1 MATGATYTTVD
12 TERAGGA
19 VTAVA
24 AHRYRHSRRVSLR
37 PRERTH

>member
-24 AHRYRHSRRVSLR
+24 RSPAAR
-37 PRERTH
+37 PTVTAIPAG